1 MAQQGPNPI
10 ELYEAAV
17 QAFRQTL
24 SGVKADQMQG
34 STPCTEW
41 NVQALIKHNIQVAA
55 FVEGLLQ
62 ENITVNPLEVSGA
75 IPGDD
80 PLKALDDNVA
90 KLMDIIKASGSADTQ
105 INTPFGEM
113 TRGQFMMTPTWD
125 LVVHKWDLAKGTG
138 QNTALDNT
146 LVEAVYNTFAPW
158 QMECGR
164 WRWPVNTSL
173 VQKSRYRSAPA
184 YRTGCLERSG
194 DSHNVALVSLD

>member
-1 MAQQGPNPI
+1 MAQQGPNPV

-34 STPCTEW
+34 STPCADW
-41 NVQALIKHNIQVAA
+41 NVQALITHNIQVAA

-62 ENITVNPLEVSGA
+62 ENITVNPLDVSGG

-80 PLKALDDNVA
+80 PVKALDDNVA
-90 KLMDIIKASGSADTQ
+90 KVMGIIKATGSADVQ

-113 TRGQFMMTPTWD
+113 TRGQFMMTPVWD

-138 QNTALDNT
+138 QNTTLDST
-146 LVEAVYNTFAPW
+146 LVEAVYNTFAPMAEGMR
-158 QMECGR
+158 QMEMAGEHIVGPEVSVPGSASLQDRLLGAFGR
-164 WRWPVNTSL
+164 QP
-173 VQKSRYRSAPA
+173 
-184 YRTGCLERSG
+184 
-194 DSHNVALVSLD
+194 